1 MVKPSTAQH
10 QVSSSASTPVIRK
23 SKNKSKSTVIQSPV
37 PVQRE
42 DGVLGIWQ
50 SCRKDEN
57 ALISPFQLINYAKS
71 RGISSAAR
79 SHNLK
84 TSLDRGFITGMST
97 IMVTVLPLS
106 FDLNSAIKAM
116 DPFQRKHYDPSKP
129 AYGVISGSHRLKEA
143 LRRMELVFIFCFYN
157 FSNFLTYYKLF
168 RANQGGQLPSNFQ
181 PILHWM
187 LL

>member
-106 FDLNSAIKAM
+106 FDLNSADKAM
-116 DPFQRKHYDPSKP
+116 DPFQRKHYDPRKP
-129 AYGVISGSHRLKEA
+129 AYGVISGSHRLLKEA
-143 LRRMELVFIFCFYN
+143 LRRMELVFCFCFYN
-157 FSNFLTYYKLF
+157 FSNFLTY
-168 RANQGGQLPSNFQ
+168 
-181 PILHWM
+181 
-187 LL
+187 